1 MILRRKLAV
10 VLCLAVAAVAAATHA
25 LAQNYVKSPATVTVR
40 ATPITSFDTAEP
52 SRTRFGAL
60 EFRGGLA
67 LTSSESAFGG
77 ISGLRVE
84 ADGAHFLA
92 VTDNGS
98 WLRARIVYSE
108 GRPSG
113 IADAEM
119 APLLGSD
126 GKPLAARGWYD
137 AESLENDNGTL
148 YVGLERVE
156 KIVRFDYARDGV
168 KAQARVL
175 PAPDDFRTF
184 TYNKSLE
191 CLAIPPQGSPLAGTL
206 IAVTER
212 SLDAVGNHR
221 AYLLDG
227 VRGEPPE
234 AGHAERF
241 SVKRSDGFDV
251 SDCTILPPSDL
262 LLLERHFSPARGI
275 LMRIRRIP
283 LAALKPGALVD
294 GAQLITADLGFQI
307 DNMEGI
313 AVHKNAQGETIITM
327 VSDDNFSLF
336 QRNLL
341 LQFAL
346 VAE

>member
-10 VLCLAVAAVAAATHA
+10 ILCLAVAAIAAATHA
-25 LAQNYVKSPATVTVR
+25 LAQNYVKSPVAVAVH
-40 ATPITSFDTAEP
+40 ATPVDSFDTAEP

-98 WLRARIVYSE
+98 WLRGRIVYSE

-156 KIVRFDYARDGV
+156 KIVRFDYARDGL

-191 CLAIPPQGSPLAGTL
+191 CLAMPPQGSPLAGTL

-212 SLDAVGNHR
+212 SLDAAGNHR

-234 AGHAERF
+234 AGRAERF

-251 SDCTILPPSDL
+251 SDCTILPPADL

-327 VSDDNFSLF
+327 VADDNFSLF